1 MHDQVNEDELID
13 IQQVRRWGH
22 VIQLRDAMEGQ
33 FPVVQRIGAGRFDDG
48 GGGKLR
54 NGDVI
59 WMPVASVGPEGDDN
73 VRLDAPQVPG
83 DLCHDLGRVGL
94 VQLAIEVPQEIDAAN
109 TQDFGCRLQLCFTD
123 LSQALKCWIF
133 TLVTEP
139 AALTPRGSDEE
150 GFYSLSTI
158 FGQYTAR
165 TQRFV
170 IGGSQDSH

>member
-1 MHDQVNEDELID
+1 MHDQVTEDELID

-94 VQLAIEVPQEIDAAN
+94 VQLAIDIIQEINAAD
-109 TQDFGCRLQLCFTD
+109 TEHFGCRLQLCFTD
-123 LSQALKCWIF
+123 LSQGL
-133 TLVTEP
+133 
-139 AALTPRGSDEE
+139 
-150 GFYSLSTI
+150 
-158 FGQYTAR
+158 
-165 TQRFV
+165 
-170 IGGSQDSH
+170 